1 MGRKGRRLKRK
12 RDKHKNIHHLL
23 FQRKHWSSRYAIEVR
38 RHFTYEIPIDIH
50 NELHRELHDI
60 PLPPEK
66 ELAAMFPLPYCPDI
80 IEACEWLIAHSDD
93 GAFKACMR
101 KQRDFLKERL
111 E

>member
-1 MGRKGRRLKRK
+1 MGRKARRARRK
-12 RDKHKNIHHLL
+12 RDKHNNVHHLL
-23 FQRKHWSSRYAIEVR
+23 FQRKHWSGRYAIVIR

-66 ELAAMFPLPYCPDI
+66 ELAAMLPLPYGLDI
-80 IEACEWLIAHSDD
+80 IEACDWLISHSTD
-93 GAFKACMR
+93 GAFNACMR
-101 KQRDFLKERL
+101 KQRDFLEERL

>member
-12 RDKHKNIHHLL
+12 RDKHRNTHHLL
-23 FQRKHWSSRYAIEVR
+23 FQRKHWYSRYAIEVR

-60 PLPPEK
+60 PLPSEK

-80 IEACEWLIAHSDD
+80 IEACEWLIAHSRD
-93 GAFKACMR
+93 GAFRACMR
-101 KQRDFLKERL
+101 KQRDFLRKRL